1 MNVLACVCMHVRAY
15 FSCVRIDF
23 CLFNVH
29 VQTCVHFL
37 LCVHMVCH
45 LRPVFADM
53 LNPVTSPRG
62 PSELCY
68 PLIRC
73 SQSKRVLYE

>member
-29 VQTCVHFL
+29 VHTCVHFL